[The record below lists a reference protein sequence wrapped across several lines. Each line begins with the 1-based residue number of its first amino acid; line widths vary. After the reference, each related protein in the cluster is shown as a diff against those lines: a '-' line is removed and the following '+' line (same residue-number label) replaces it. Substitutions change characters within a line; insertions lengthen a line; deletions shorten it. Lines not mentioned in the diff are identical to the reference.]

1 MKPILIAALLF
12 SNVAYG
18 QLNPDNNTSG
28 NNVSKQHMQQRE
40 HQQKI
45 IQKQQYEQKTQRKQ
59 IKEPQRQHIKDMQTG
74 HQDLMLELQKSNRD
88 YGIKQ

>member
-28 NNVSKQHMQQRE
+28 NNVSKRHMQQ
-40 HQQKI
+40 
-45 IQKQQYEQKTQRKQ
+45 QR
-59 IKEPQRQHIKDMQTG
+59 
-74 HQDLMLELQKSNRD
+74 L
-88 YGIKQ
+88 